1 MMQIQQSTSPQPS
14 QTQATANAIV
24 GRLLCGY
31 DGNLAIR
38 LWNGETLAHGAY
50 PPQCTLTLHDPSPLY
65 EAAFL
70 RDPLRLADAYFG
82 GVIDIEGNIYAALGL
97 RRHFE
102 SLKLPLIEKAALLKD
117 MLAYAAAGRKARAE
131 TMPRAMQRTTHR
143 RLSGTNTRYDN
154 RTAIAFHYDV
164 SNEFYRLWLDEN
176 LVYSCAYF
184 ETPDDDLDR
193 AQRNKLEHICRK
205 LRLKTG
211 EKLLDI
217 GCGWGALVCWAAKH
231 HSVKAHGITLSQRQ
245 YDFAQDRIHA
255 ENLGDRVTV
264 ELCDYRDMAGAER
277 FDKIVSVGMF
287 EHVGLRN
294 LPAYFG
300 VAHRLLK
307 PAGLFLNHG
316 ITSDEEGWP
325 DTLSTR
331 FINRYVFPDGELDTV
346 SNVQRVMER
355 GGFEIHD
362 VEGLRWHYALTLR
375 HWVQRLEQFKSQ
387 ARQHVPE
394 NIYRVWRL
402 YMAACAL
409 EFEAGG
415 TAVYQIL
422 ASRRVTGAQPV
433 PLTRRDLYHTH
444 PTGEIA

>member
-1 MMQIQQSTSPQPS
+1 METEQSNS
-14 QTQATANAIV
+14 QLMPRTQASADAIV
-24 GRLLCGY
+24 RRLLRGY

-38 LWNGETLAHGAY
+38 LWCGETVRFSNY
-50 PPQCTLTLHDPSPLY
+50 PPKCMLSIHDPRPLY
-65 EAAFL
+65 EAAL
-70 RDPLRLADAYFG
+70 SCDPLRLVDGYFRG
-82 GVIDIEGNIYAALGL
+82 LIDIEGDIYVALSL

-102 SLKLPLIEKAALLKD
+102 SLKLSFVEKAVLLKD
-117 MLAYAAAGRKARAE
+117 LLTYATAGRNARLE
-131 TMPRAMQRTTHR
+131 IPSRVLQRSTR
-143 RLSGTNTRYDN
+143 SCLSGANSRRDN
-154 RTAIAFHYDV
+154 RTAVAFHYDV
-164 SNEFYRLWLDEN
+164 SNEFYRLWLDQN

-184 ETPDDDLDR
+184 EAPDDNLDQ

-205 LRLKTG
+205 LRLKAR
-211 EKLLDI
+211 EHLLDI
-217 GCGWGALVCWAAKH
+217 GCGWGALICWAAKH
-231 HSVKAHGITLSQRQ
+231 HGVKAHGVTLSRRQ
-245 YDFAQDRIHA
+245 YEFARERIRA
-255 ENLGDRVTV
+255 ENLGDRATV
-264 ELCDYRDMAGAER
+264 ELCDYRDLAGAER

-294 LPAYFG
+294 LPTYFG

-362 VEGLRWHYALTLR
+362 VEGLRQHYALTLR
-375 HWVQRLEQFKSQ
+375 HWVRRLEQYKAQ
-387 ARQHVPE
+387 ALLHISE
-394 NIYRVWRL
+394 DIYRVWRL

-415 TAVYQIL
+415 SSIYQIL
-422 ASRRVTGAQPV
+422 ASRRAIGAPPV
-433 PLTRRDLYHTH
+433 PLTRRDLYE
-444 PTGEIA
+444 PNLTGELV

>member
-1 MMQIQQSTSPQPS
+1 METQQWTSQHPT
-14 QTQATANAIV
+14 QTQTAANAIV
-24 GRLLCGY
+24 GRLLRGY

-38 LWNGETLAHGAY
+38 LWNGEALAHGAF
-50 PPQCTLTLHDPSPLY
+50 PPKCTFTLHDPRPLY

-70 RDPLRLADAYFG
+70 RDPLRLVEGYFG
-82 GVIDIEGNIYAALGL
+82 GLIDIEGDIYSALGL

-102 SLKLPLIEKAALLKD
+102 TLRLPLGEKAALLKD
-117 MLAYAAAGRKARAE
+117 MLAYAATGRKARGE
-131 TMPRAMQRTTHR
+131 TASRSTQRSTHR
-143 RLSGTNTRYDN
+143 RLSGTNTRHDN

-164 SNEFYRLWLDEN
+164 SNEFYQLWLDEN

-184 ETPDDDLDR
+184 ETPDDDLDQ

-205 LRLKTG
+205 LRLKPG

-217 GCGWGALVCWAAKH
+217 GCGWGALVWWAAKH
-231 HSVKAHGITLSQRQ
+231 HGVKAHGITLSRRQ
-245 YDFAQDRIHA
+245 YEFAHNRIRT
-255 ENLGDRVTV
+255 ENLGDLVTV
-264 ELCDYRDMAGAER
+264 ELCDYRDIAGAER

-300 VAHRLLK
+300 VVHRLLK

-346 SNVQRVMER
+346 SNVQGVMER

-375 HWVQRLEQFKSQ
+375 HWVQRLEQYKAQ
-387 ARQHVPE
+387 ARLQVPE

-422 ASRRVTGAQPV
+422 ASRRAIGAHPV
-433 PLTRRDLYHTH
+433 PPTRRDLYHTNT
-444 PTGEIA
+444 TGDIA

>member
-1 MMQIQQSTSPQPS
+1 MEMQQSTAQHLS
-14 QTQATANAIV
+14 QTETNANAIV
-24 GRLLCGY
+24 GRLLRGY
-31 DGNLAIR
+31 DGNLVIR
-38 LWNGETLAHGAY
+38 LWNGEALAHGAY
-50 PPQCTLTLHDPSPLY
+50 PPTCTLTLHDPRPLY
-65 EAAFL
+65 EAAIS
-70 RDPLRLADAYFG
+70 RDPLRLVDGYFG
-82 GVIDIEGNIYAALGL
+82 SVIDIDGDIYAALGL

-102 SLKLPLIEKAALLKD
+102 SLKLPLGEKAALLKD
-117 MLAYAAAGRKARAE
+117 LLTYAVAGHKARME
-131 TMPRAMQRTTHR
+131 TVSRAMRRSTRR
-143 RLSGTNTRYDN
+143 RLSGANTRRDN

-164 SNEFYRLWLDEN
+164 SNAFYSLWLDEN

-184 ETPDDDLDR
+184 ETPDDDLDQ

-205 LRLKTG
+205 LRLKAG
-211 EKLLDI
+211 EHLLDI

-231 HSVKAHGITLSQRQ
+231 HGVKAHGITLSRRQ
-245 YDFAQDRIHA
+245 YEFAQERIRA

-264 ELCDYRDMAGAER
+264 ELCDYRDMAGTER

-300 VAHRLLK
+300 AVQRLLK

-355 GGFEIHD
+355 SGFEIHD

-375 HWVQRLEQFKSQ
+375 HWVRRLEQRK
-387 ARQHVPE
+387 ALALQHVPE
-394 NIYRVWRL
+394 NVYRVWRL

-415 TAVYQIL
+415 SAVYQIL
-422 ASRRVTGAQPV
+422 ASRRAPGAYPV
-433 PLTRRDLYHTH
+433 PLTRRDLYH
-444 PTGEIA
+444 PNLTGELT